1 MVTRAVKNSDDLTLL
16 TRYLK
21 ERKRPFTVDIT
32 DGRDRSSEQNRLAFK
47 WYKEVSEQ
55 TGEDVEDVRARC
67 KLEIG
72 VPVLRENED
81 FKKVYDRLVRPL
93 AYSDKIDLIKATDM
107 PVTRLMKV
115 EQMTRYLDIM
125 FRSHA
130 EHGIVLTI
138 PPDRYAYNPAVHQS
152 GPDAPSAPDDGSGN
166 GAGPVEKPSSGD
178 DPFPSRQPD
187 DGDISQANARN
198 P

>member
-32 DGRDRSSEQNRLAFK
+32 DGRDRSAEQNRLAFK

-72 VPVLRENED
+72 VPILREDDD
-81 FKKVYDRLVRPL
+81 FRRTYDRLIRPL

-115 EQMTRYLDIM
+115 EQMTRFMDAV

-138 PPDRYAYNPAVHQS
+138 PPDRYAYNPANHQS
-152 GPDAPSAPDDGSGN
+152 GPDAPSAPGDGSGN

-178 DPFPSRQPD
+178 PQPSSPPPD
-187 DGDISQANARN
+187 DGAPIMER
-198 P
+198 